1 LPVITAGIDLAAR
14 PKRTALVTMGWAR
27 TRAVIRDVICPAD
40 DDVILGAIER
50 AAKTGIDCPF
60 GWPNAFVEF
69 VTAHRTGHIAIP
81 QDNRG
86 DDWRRKLT
94 MRQTDAFVQN
104 TLHAVPLSV
113 SADKIAHVAFR
124 CAVLLARLDA
134 AGRRVDR
141 SGAGPVVEVYPAA
154 SLRRWGLYR
163 PGYKD
168 PDKPEV
174 LNCLTDDL
182 LTAAPWL
189 DCGPH
194 EETIRRSHDVFDA
207 VIAALTARA
216 ADQGLTFP
224 PSGDDQAAADAEGW
238 IAVPNSPVGQLLL
251 CSLGTRL
258 HAAYECDPIHRRCA
272 VARTR

>member
-1 LPVITAGIDLAAR
+1 MITAGIDLAAR

-40 DDVILGAIER
+40 DDVILGAIEH
-50 AAKTGIDCPF
+50 AGKTGIDCPF
-60 GWPNAFVEF
+60 GWPDAFVEF
-69 VTAHRTGHIAIP
+69 VTAHRVGHVAIP
-81 QDNRG
+81 QDSRG
-86 DDWRRKLT
+86 DDWRRPLT

-104 TLHAVPLSV
+104 TLHAVPLCV
-113 SADKIAHVAFR
+113 SAVKFAHVALR

-134 AGRRVDR
+134 AGRHVDR

-154 SLRRWGLYR
+154 SLRCWGLYR
-163 PGYKD
+163 PRYKD
-168 PDKPEV
+168 SDKPEV
-174 LNCLTDDL
+174 LSCLADDL
-182 LTAAPWL
+182 LAAAPWL

-224 PSGDDQAAADAEGW
+224 PRGDDLAAAAAEGW
-238 IAVPNSPVGQLLL
+238 IAVPNSPVGQLL
-251 CSLGTRL
+251 
-258 HAAYECDPIHRRCA
+258 
-272 VARTR
+272 